1 MNVINLKDELQLMD
15 YSDLPVVISLEIH
28 TCHDQQQIMVDIMR
42 ETWREY
48 LVQPPTDHEHASV
61 VLPSPADLRRKL
73 LIKVKYTAPQTA
85 KKRLTMREEDLHKIN
100 TRTSSD
106 TEAEDQTATKG
117 KSKILSSLSDMGI
130 YTRAYSFKGFD
141 KPEARLPTHVFSL
154 SENTLTDAQE
164 DYSLHTKIFEHN
176 KVCPDNLSCKTQAL
190 IQSTEIH
197 DACLPKSPPFDVL
210 QPQPTTLLAAR
221 CPDGCA

>member
-1 MNVINLKDELQLMD
+1 MQ

-28 TCHDQQQIMVDIMR
+28 TCHEQQQVMVDIMR

-48 LVQPPTDHEHASV
+48 LLQPLTDHDHASI
-61 VLPSPADLRRKL
+61 VLPSPAELRRKL

-85 KKRLTMREEDLHKIN
+85 KKRLTMKEADLHKTN

-106 TEAEDQTATKG
+106 TEAEDQNPTKVK

-141 KPEARLPTHVFSL
+141 KPEARMPTHVFSL

-164 DYSLHTKIFEHN
+164 DYSLHTKILEHN
-176 KVCPDNLSCKTQAL
+176 KVCPDILSCRLQAL

-197 DACLPKSPPFDVL
+197 DACLPKSPPFDVH
-210 QPQPTTLLAAR
+210 QPQPITLLATR
-221 CPDGCA
+221 RPNGCAQLARLRQRHDD